1 MARDSGFIPAVAILI
16 LLAAVEFAY
25 AGGYAI
31 PPQSAEAEAMGGAA
45 TAGVDDPSA
54 VYVNPA
60 ALGQVSGNQLMAG
73 ITYVNTI
80 SSVRNSGL
88 RSKNFH
94 DDDFVPNFFANYHI
108 PGTKL
113 TLGIGSYTPFG
124 LATSYDPD
132 SFTRY
137 AAIRSELKTLFVTP
151 SIAWEPLPF
160 LSVGAGVSY
169 VHSSALLSRAI
180 FFGPFGDGKI
190 RITDTTDT
198 YGYNFGV
205 LVKPTDYLKFGL
217 TYRSKVN
224 LNFDSANVSFAD
236 ASGVGGASTQTKASR
251 INVPLPLIISFG
263 AHWQVNPDWELE
275 FQYDYARWSQFE
287 HLKAKFAQPLP
298 GLLGGFPIGGF
309 LLPQDW
315 KDASTLR
322 FGMSHKL
329 TQQLDLRLGFALEET
344 PIPAKTLGPVIP
356 GADYL
361 SLTAGLGYRW
371 SKLKIDAGYMA
382 VFYKTRKVANNVLE
396 TGGDPNAF
404 PFPGVPGKDKYKI
417 FQNLVG
423 FNATYEF

>member
-180 FFGPFGDGKI
+180 FFWTF
-190 RITDTTDT
+190 RRRQNSHNRH
-198 YGYNFGV
+198 YGHLRLQLRRLG
-205 LVKPTDYLKFGL
+205 
-217 TYRSKVN
+217 
-224 LNFDSANVSFAD
+224 
-236 ASGVGGASTQTKASR
+236 QTHR
-251 INVPLPLIISFG
+251 LPE
-263 AHWQVNPDWELE
+263 V
-275 FQYDYARWSQFE
+275 R
-287 HLKAKFAQPLP
+287 
-298 GLLGGFPIGGF
+298 
-309 LLPQDW
+309 
-315 KDASTLR
+315 
-322 FGMSHKL
+322 
-329 TQQLDLRLGFALEET
+329 LDL
-344 PIPAKTLGPVIP
+344 
-356 GADYL
+356 
-361 SLTAGLGYRW
+361 
-371 SKLKIDAGYMA
+371 
-382 VFYKTRKVANNVLE
+382 
-396 TGGDPNAF
+396 
-404 PFPGVPGKDKYKI
+404 
-417 FQNLVG
+417 
-423 FNATYEF
+423 